1 MQKTFKNSDLR
12 LGINDNRYAGDPADA
27 DDIQQRALVHLG
39 NATTKQDLLVINFN
53 NDFRSGVAIGSK
65 VFINGD
71 LTLNS
76 ASSLKFADNSIL
88 ANYWNK
94 SATTISYTG
103 NVGINTTDT
112 KGYAFAVNGNVVA
125 NAVRVKPFANWPD
138 YVFEKDYKLRSL
150 TELQKYI
157 ETEKHLP
164 DVPSASQIQS
174 QEAQDLGEMNAILLR
189 KVEELTLYILEQE
202 RRIKALENK

>member
-103 NVGINTTDT
+103 NVGINTVDT
-112 KGYAFAVNGNVVA
+112 KGYAFAVNGNVIA
-125 NAVRVKPFANWPD
+125 SAVRVKPFSSWPD
-138 YVFEKDYKLRSL
+138 YVFEKDYSL
-150 TELQKYI
+150 MPLDSLQEYI
-157 ETEKHLP
+157 NHQKHLP
-164 DVPSASQIQS
+164 NVPSAAQVQS
-174 QEAQDLGEMNAILLR
+174 QDQDLGEMNAILLR

-202 RRIKALENK
+202 KRIKALENK